1 MVLTLLETTIFFA
14 QDIGE
19 QREVNV
25 AVSNHVYNMN
35 PMTASYTAE
44 AQLFSGLYEGLF
56 SYDPV
61 NLNPLPAICTSY
73 KISRDKKRWTF
84 TLRPDA
90 KFSDGTPIGAKE
102 IRDSWI
108 RLLKTPNAPFA
119 SLIDSISG
127 AQELREGHGT
137 EENVR
142 IDIRDQNT
150 LVVHLKEPMG
160 HLAKVLCH
168 HSFSI
173 VSEKENVYSGPF
185 VLEKYDEGEII
196 LKKNENYWDASSVK
210 IPGINF
216 YIGDDYAENS
226 FRFNTGKIDWAVGN
240 ADFSKIIN
248 KANLQMAAEFGTV
261 YMFFKMQNEPWIHG
275 EFRNALIEAVPV
287 DELRKDFSIHAETFI
302 NPLPG
307 YPTVTGI
314 ADWDLSDAMEMMKAA
329 REKYSIPQDEKLPIV
344 FALISG
350 DEHLKKWADLLKKAW
365 EPLGVELTVQYT
377 TADRYNTSIP
387 QWNADLFYYSWI
399 GDFADPLAFL
409 ELFRGTSSLNVAK
422 WKNTEYDEILLEAS
436 RKNLPEE
443 QYRLMAK
450 AEQILLD
457 DGVVIPV
464 SHPVSG
470 HLIDLNVIGGWKPN
484 ALDIHPLKYLYIKES
499 PKKRIPNLVMWN
511 P

>member
-1 MVLTLLETTIFFA
+1 
-14 QDIGE
+14 
-19 QREVNV
+19 
-25 AVSNHVYNMN
+25 
-35 PMTASYTAE
+35 
-44 AQLFSGLYEGLF
+44 
-56 SYDPV
+56 
-61 NLNPLPAICTSY
+61 
-73 KISRDKKRWTF
+73 
-84 TLRPDA
+84 
-90 KFSDGTPIGAKE
+90 
-102 IRDSWI
+102 
-108 RLLKTPNAPFA
+108 
-119 SLIDSISG
+119 
-127 AQELREGHGT
+127 
-137 EENVR
+137 
-142 IDIRDQNT
+142 
-150 LVVHLKEPMG
+150 
-160 HLAKVLCH
+160 
-168 HSFSI
+168 
-173 VSEKENVYSGPF
+173 
-185 VLEKYDEGEII
+185 
-196 LKKNENYWDASSVK
+196 
-210 IPGINF
+210 
-216 YIGDDYAENS
+216 
-226 FRFNTGKIDWAVGN
+226 
-240 ADFSKIIN
+240 
-248 KANLQMAAEFGTV
+248 
-261 YMFFKMQNEPWIHG
+261 
-275 EFRNALIEAVPV
+275 
-287 DELRKDFSIHAETFI
+287 
-302 NPLPG
+302 
-307 YPTVTGI
+307 
-314 ADWDLSDAMEMMKAA
+314 MEMMKAA

-484 ALDIHPLKYLYIKES
+484 ALDVHPLKYLYIKES
-499 PKKRIPNLVMWN
+499 PKKRIPNLVLWN